1 MTPEDF
7 LNDNTRTTFV
17 SRIAAF
23 LNIPTDRL
31 KIVGIK
37 APGRRQL
44 ANAPTEVDV
53 IFVVEADPIGI
64 PKDKGGDYDPAS

>member
-7 LNDNTRTTFV
+7 LNDNSRTTFI

-23 LNIPTDRL
+23 LNIPTDKL

-37 APGRRQL
+37 STSQRGL
-44 ANAPTEVDV
+44 ASSSTTSVDV
-53 IFVVEADPIGI
+53 VFVVEADPIGI
-64 PKDKGGDYDPAS
+64 P